1 MHVSYE
7 NCHQIDFTLNTFIDH
22 NFKFHFFLI
31 FGLGS
36 QSPDCIRAETLNGLN
51 MNALELSRAA
61 LFSMYNNNTS
71 PPNSNN
77 TTSPQ
82 NNEPQR

>member
-1 MHVSYE
+1 
-7 NCHQIDFTLNTFIDH
+7 
-22 NFKFHFFLI
+22 
-31 FGLGS
+31 
-36 QSPDCIRAETLNGLN
+36 